1 MAMAH
6 QNQAVREEAPRS
18 VYLRFVPWVVTV
30 LILGA
35 IFWRI
40 PFRDVYSA
48 LDAARLLPFLALTG
62 GFNLVWSLMDT
73 LVLTKMVT
81 WFHGAVRFKDLLP
94 VRATSYLLSIVN
106 MQLAQGA
113 VAVYIHR
120 RFRTPLAEIASTM
133 VMLML
138 LEATVLILFASLGA
152 MAFPGGMPS
161 EIWVAA
167 LVLAVAWSG
176 LLVLAGGN
184 TTAGRRFLGVTL
196 LRTFRRSTWPQGLSI
211 LALKAGVFLLSM
223 LVHYQALPLFG
234 VDVPLKSLL
243 VFLPVVYFV
252 SALPITV
259 GQLGTAQAAWIFF
272 FGAYSSEAD
281 LLAYSLAYQASFVLA
296 QTVLGLIFLP
306 LAYRDLFGPKQGQQ
320 ARG

>member
-1 MAMAH
+1 MAMVNE
-6 QNQAVREEAPRS
+6 NQVAPSEASRS
-18 VYLRFVPWVVTV
+18 VYLRLVPWVLTI

-35 IFWRI
+35 IFWRV
-40 PFRDVYSA
+40 PLRNVYAA
-48 LDAARLLPFLALTG
+48 LDTARLLPFLALTA
-62 GFNLVWSLMDT
+62 GFNVVWCLMDT
-73 LVLTKMVT
+73 FVLTRMVT

-120 RFRTPLAEIASTM
+120 RFRTPLGEIGSTM
-133 VMLML
+133 VMLIL
-138 LEATVLILFASLGA
+138 LEATVLVLFASIGA
-152 MAFPGGMPS
+152 MAFPGGMPW

-167 LVLAVAWSG
+167 LGLAFAWLG
-176 LLVLAGGN
+176 LLVLAAGDS
-184 TTAGRRFLGVTL
+184 AIGRRFQGVAL
-196 LRTFRRSTWPQGLSI
+196 LRTFRRSRWPQGLLI
-211 LALKAGVFLLSM
+211 LGLKAVIFMLSL
-223 LVHYQALPLFG
+223 LVHYEALPLFG
-234 VDVPLKSLL
+234 IEVPLRVLF

-272 FGAYSSEAD
+272 FGTYSSEAD

-296 QTVLGLIFLP
+296 QTALGLIFLP
-306 LAYRDLFGPKQGQQ
+306 LAYRDLFGPK
-320 ARG
+320 